1 MAELTK
7 NQTHIFQKIAQTGR
21 IQGINK
27 LEVQQARDWYR
38 EKAREVKTVNINRV
52 LEKSP
57 EYRLKSR
64 MSGDMIGEMFFFQ
77 YDAKWKKEL
86 PYYDQAP
93 LIFPIEMQG
102 DGRFLGINFH
112 YISYLRRAQLM
123 NALYTLAVTENNKV
137 RRLNIS
143 YGILK
148 AASNMTYFKPCV
160 KSYLID
166 HVQSR
171 FLRILPSE
179 WDTALFLPLA
189 RFVGASQTKVWYDS
203 NAKIRGNVI

>member
-1 MAELTK
+1 MTLDIK
-7 NQTHIFQKIAQTGR
+7 NKEHLFQQIAKTGR
-21 IQGINK
+21 LQGINK
-27 LEVQQARDWYR
+27 LDVQKARDWYR
-38 EKAREVKTVNINRV
+38 AKGKEIKTVNVNRV

-57 EYRLKSR
+57 DYRLKSS

-93 LIFPIEMQG
+93 LIFPIGIQSE
-102 DGRFLGINFH
+102 DRFLGINLH
-112 YISYLRRAQLM
+112 YLSYFRRAQLM
-123 NALYTLAVTENNKV
+123 NALYDLAITEKSKV
-137 RRLNIS
+137 RKLNIS
-143 YGILK
+143 YGILNGVAK
-148 AASNMTYFKPCV
+148 FEYFKPCV

-179 WDTALFLPLA
+179 WDAALFMPLA
-189 RFVGASQTKVWYDS
+189 RFVGASSSKVWYDS
-203 NAKIRGNVI
+203 NSKIRGNR